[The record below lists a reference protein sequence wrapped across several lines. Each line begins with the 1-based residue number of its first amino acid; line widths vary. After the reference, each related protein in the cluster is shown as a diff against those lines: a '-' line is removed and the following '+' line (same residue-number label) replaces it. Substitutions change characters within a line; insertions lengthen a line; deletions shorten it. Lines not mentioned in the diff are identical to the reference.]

1 MANSKELDIA
11 QSIKQRHFKTLWI
24 IIGAIRTY
32 SNVKNR
38 MYGGVGEESHCPDP
52 IDSYNH
58 SVKIIMK
65 KINVTLVKLL
75 QFLVFVIFT
84 FAVLSYFSAMI
95 LLPLALVELVIEF
108 LGLFTISSLIA
119 ALVAVV
125 VVGYLTFCAYKIPG
139 LAKMIID
146 IGIDLATI
154 GKARVEAF
162 NEIAENAKG

>member
-1 MANSKELDIA
+1 LSDQNL
-11 QSIKQRHFKTLWI
+11 QQRKKPHV
-24 IIGAIRTY
+24 RC
-32 SNVKNR
+32 
-38 MYGGVGEESHCPDP
+38 VGEKSHCPDP

-65 KINVTLVKLL
+65 RINVTLVKLL

-95 LLPLALVELVIEF
+95 LLPLPLVELVIEF
-108 LGLFTISSLIA
+108 LGLFTISSLI
-119 ALVAVV
+119 VAVV
-125 VVGYLTFCAYKIPG
+125 VVGYLTFCAYKILG

>member
-1 MANSKELDIA
+1 
-11 QSIKQRHFKTLWI
+11 
-24 IIGAIRTY
+24 
-32 SNVKNR
+32 
-38 MYGGVGEESHCPDP
+38 
-52 IDSYNH
+52 
-58 SVKIIMK
+58 MK
-65 KINVTLVKLL
+65 RINVTLVKLL

-95 LLPLALVELVIEF
+95 LLPLPLPLVELVIEF
-108 LGLFTISSLIA
+108 LGLFTISSLI
-119 ALVAVV
+119 VAVV
-125 VVGYLTFCAYKIPG
+125 VVGYLTFCAYKILG